1 MDNEIIIKPA
11 SSDDLESIFRLV
23 CELENMRFDFDAF
36 GLIYDKN
43 IRNPENY
50 YFVAVVIDK
59 IVGFISYHTQDLL
72 HHCGRVGEIQ
82 ELFVDKDYRNK
93 GIGKSLMNEIYRI
106 SNINNIK
113 SIEVTSNVKRI
124 ENIDVY
130 QKLGFAKTHNKF
142 TK

>member
-1 MDNEIIIKPA
+1 
-11 SSDDLESIFRLV
+11 
-23 CELENMRFDFDAF
+23 MRFDFDSF

-43 IRNPENY
+43 ISNPENY
-50 YFVAVVIDK
+50 YFVAVSIDK
-59 IVGFISYHTQDLL
+59 VVGFISYHTQELL

-82 ELFVDKDYRNK
+82 ELFVDKDYRNN
-93 GIGKSLMNEIYRI
+93 GIGKFLMNEIERI

-124 ENIDVY
+124 ENVDVY
-130 QKLGFAKTHNKF
+130 QKMGFAKTHNKF

>member
-1 MDNEIIIKPA
+1 MEDTTAIKPA
-11 SSDDLESIFRLV
+11 SKEDLECIFRFV
-23 CELENMRFDFDAF
+23 CELENEKFNFEEF

-43 IRNPENY
+43 IRNPEYY
-50 YFVAVVIDK
+50 YFVAVAFDK
-59 IVGFISYHTQDLL
+59 VVGFIGFHTQDVL

-93 GIGKSLMNEIYRI
+93 GIGKSFINEIEKI
-106 SNINNIK
+106 SKMNNIK

-124 ENIDVY
+124 ENVDVY
-130 QKLGFAKTHNKF
+130 QKMGFIKTHNKF